1 MSRDESKG
9 GGNEGFPVLT
19 SCSYNLF
26 HAPFFTLRYGTTAE
40 AERMT
45 RGDSEFIKEMEG
57 ALRSYRDVASYPP
70 NLAFIGTIDPRILP
84 DRPWSVVAGESY
96 DDSGGKGEKVVTG
109 PFGDILDESILYGC
123 IKISDVFD
131 LVSLENEFSRQ
142 VKKDLMS
149 MKVFKDAD
157 LSCFDKARER
167 GEIRKSIDDGALPLS
182 LHGNL
187 VGCIQSAHPND
198 RNLDAH
204 TILENLASKATGV
217 YALRTLL
224 SLSGTDPESIDYI
237 IETSEEA
244 CGDMNQRGGGNFAKA
259 IGESAGCTRATGSD
273 TRSFCAG
280 PVHGLVQAASLVKAG
295 TFSRVVVVAGGT
307 TAKLG
312 MNCRKH
318 MKKGLPVLEDCM
330 GSFALLVE
338 KNNGKG
344 ISLRTDAVGTHKI
357 GSGASPQAVVNDL
370 VVDPVYRAGFTLKDI
385 DYYAP
390 ELHNPEITENA
401 GAGNV
406 TEANLKMIAAMAV
419 MKKEIERDQ
428 IPGFIRDHGS
438 TGWAPTQGH
447 VPSGIPAL
455 GWLNIWIPRGEMSR
469 GLVIGKGS
477 LFLGRMTNLFDGISI
492 LVEQSAE
499 HGTPG
504 PVKAKTVIG
513 ITLPGSESGEEE
525 LKTGAVMAMDMDRDL
540 EVQLI
545 GTGSGDPEKARRD
558 MEERLSQ
565 GVLHG
570 AVTFH
575 YPFPIGVTTVGHRK
589 AGYSGKDLFISSTT
603 GTSSTS
609 RVEALV
615 LNGIYGQAAA
625 RAYGLIDPVV
635 GFLNLDGAAI
645 ARKTFSRLIDN
656 GYQCRLGVS
665 ARGDILLRGN
675 DVLGGTVDVLVCD
688 SLTGNVITKLLG
700 SYENHGAV
708 ETSGSG
714 YGPGI
719 GEVERLVVII
729 SRATAAP
736 VVRDALLFTARLA
749 RSGLL
754 SIYKREITAAKE
766 AGLENLLLEIRRQG
780 TAHGQMNTGEG
791 LDSNGGNSEA
801 SPVKHP
807 SRKVVDREIGG
818 IDVLLI
824 EDAVALLMGKGLFCE
839 PGMGCT
845 GPVVMVAGEDREK
858 AEAVLKDANL
868 L

>member
-1 MSRDESKG
+1 MKG
-9 GGNEGFPVLT
+9 GGNGDFPVLT

-26 HAPFFTLRYGTTAE
+26 HAPFFALRYGTTAE
-40 AERMT
+40 AERIA
-45 RGDSEFIKEMEG
+45 RGDSEFIKEMQG
-57 ALRSYRDVASYPP
+57 ALRSYSDAASYLP
-70 NLAFIGTIDPRILP
+70 NLAFIGKIDPRTLP
-84 DRPWSVVAGESY
+84 DRPWNAVA
-96 DDSGGKGEKVVTG
+96 DDSAGKTEKTVSG
-109 PFGDILDESILYGC
+109 PFGDILNESILYGC
-123 IKISDVFD
+123 IKFSDVFD
-131 LVSLENEFSRQ
+131 LVSLEKSFAES
-142 VKKDLMS
+142 VKEDMNSLE
-149 MKVFKDAD
+149 VFREKD
-157 LSCFDKARER
+157 LSCFDKSLSQAKVE
-167 GEIRKSIDDGALPLS
+167 ELIEKGALPLKV
-182 LHGNL
+182 GRDL
-187 VGCIQSAHPND
+187 VGCIQSAHPSD
-198 RNLDAH
+198 LNLNAH
-204 TILENLASKATGV
+204 IILENLASKDTAV
-217 YALRTLL
+217 YALRRLL
-224 SLSGTDPESIDYI
+224 SLSDTDPGSIDYI

-244 CGDMNQRGGGNFAKA
+244 CGDANQRGGGNFAKA
-259 IGESAGCTRATGSD
+259 IGELAGCIRATGSD

-295 TFSRVVVVAGGT
+295 TFTRVLVVAGGT

-312 MNCRKH
+312 MNSRKH
-318 MKKGLPVLEDCM
+318 MEKGLPVLEDCM

-338 KNNGKG
+338 KNNNKG
-344 ISLRTDAVGTHKI
+344 ISLRTDAVGTLKI
-357 GSGASPQAVVNDL
+357 GSGASPQAVINDL
-370 VVDPVYRAGFTLKDI
+370 VVDPVYRAGFSLKEI

-428 IPGFIRDHGS
+428 IPEFIKDHGS

-447 VPSGIPAL
+447 IPSGVPAL
-455 GWLNIWIPRGEMSR
+455 GWLNIWISQGSMTR

-492 LVEQSAE
+492 LVEKPAE
-499 HGTPG
+499 HSVSES
-504 PVKAKTVIG
+504 VKEKTVIG

-525 LKTGAVMAMDMDRDL
+525 LKTGAGMAMELDPDL
-540 EVQLI
+540 EVQFI
-545 GTGSGDPEKARRD
+545 EAHRD
-558 MEERLSQ
+558 MDEKLSQ
-565 GVLHG
+565 GILHG

-589 AGYSGKDLFISSTT
+589 VGSPEKDLFISSTT

-615 LNGIYGQAAA
+615 LNGIYGRAAA
-625 RAYGLIDPVV
+625 LAYGITDPVV

-656 GYQCRLGVS
+656 GYQCRLGES
-665 ARGDILLRGN
+665 ARGDLLLRGN
-675 DVLGGTVDVLVCD
+675 DVLSGTVDVLVCD

-700 SYENHGAV
+700 SYESYGKV

-719 GEVERLVVII
+719 GEVESLVVII

-736 VVRDALLFTARLA
+736 VVRDALLFTARIA
-749 RSGLL
+749 RSSLF
-754 SIYKREITAAKE
+754 SIYTREITAARE
-766 AGLENLLLEIRRQG
+766 ADLENLMAENRRPG
-780 TAHGQMNTGEG
+780 TEPATRKQ
-791 LDSNGGNSEA
+791 
-801 SPVKHP
+801 P
-807 SRKVVDREIGG
+807 SRKVVDKEIGG

-824 EDAVALLMGKGLFCE
+824 EDAVALLMGNDIFCE

-845 GPVVMVAGEDREK
+845 GPVVMVSRDDLEK
-858 AEAVLKDANL
+858 SEAVLKDANFL
-868 L
+868 